1 MAGLGRPCRP
11 QARGPRASQRD
22 STRRS
27 RRASVL
33 LSYMPK
39 VPTSERLLVV
49 PWWWFGLRRK
59 GRRRT
64 LEQMG
69 GSWFIAS
76 ANQRSTAQFHQKSG
90 VPAQRLAISLCSA
103 HTVDLCL
110 RLKRVVLHRSGP
122 AHRVAKRPRQSAQL
136 ALASPVSA
144 VRFLLCSRFPPP
156 APFLFFLPTDQLTGD
171 YGGARRA
178 DLHLRR
184 SSLLVGR
191 LGIARVIRE
200 NGVVAVEGGMH
211 NG

>member
-49 PWWWFGLRRK
+49 PWWWWFGLRRK

-76 ANQRSTAQFHQKSG
+76 ANQRPAARFHRKSG
-90 VPAQRLAISLCSA
+90 VPVQRLTISLCSA

-110 RLKRVVLHRSGP
+110 LLKRVVLHRSGP
-122 AHRVAKRPRQSAQL
+122 AHRVVKRPRQSAQL
-136 ALASPVSA
+136 ARAARFASERSV
-144 VRFLLCSRFPPP
+144 FPGA
-156 APFLFFLPTDQLTGD
+156 APHHFI
-171 YGGARRA
+171 
-178 DLHLRR
+178 
-184 SSLLVGR
+184 V
-191 LGIARVIRE
+191 
-200 NGVVAVEGGMH
+200 
-211 NG
+211 

>member
-49 PWWWFGLRRK
+49 PWWWWFGLRRK

-76 ANQRSTAQFHQKSG
+76 ANQRPAARFHRKSG
-90 VPAQRLAISLCSA
+90 VPVQRLTISLCSA

-110 RLKRVVLHRSGP
+110 LLKRVVLHRSGP
-122 AHRVAKRPRQSAQL
+122 ARRVVKRPRQSAL
-136 ALASPVSA
+136 LASPVSA
-144 VRFLLCSRFPPP
+144 VCFLLSSRFPPRP
-156 APFLFFLPTDQLTGD
+156 HLFFFFFLSPFFSVFI
-171 YGGARRA
+171 YI
-178 DLHLRR
+178 
-184 SSLLVGR
+184 S
-191 LGIARVIRE
+191 
-200 NGVVAVEGGMH
+200 GVVPIECTITQ
-211 NG
+211 

>member
-49 PWWWFGLRRK
+49 PWWWWFGLRRK

-76 ANQRSTAQFHQKSG
+76 ANQRPAARFHRKSG
-90 VPAQRLAISLCSA
+90 VPVQRLTISLCSA

-110 RLKRVVLHRSGP
+110 LLKRVVLHRSGP
-122 AHRVAKRPRQSAQL
+122 AHRVVKRPRQSAQL
-136 ALASPVSA
+136 ARAARFASERSVFPALFSFPQNQARHVLISGAVLAKLS
-144 VRFLLCSRFPPP
+144 
-156 APFLFFLPTDQLTGD
+156 
-171 YGGARRA
+171 
-178 DLHLRR
+178 
-184 SSLLVGR
+184 
-191 LGIARVIRE
+191 I
-200 NGVVAVEGGMH
+200 
-211 NG
+211 

>member
-49 PWWWFGLRRK
+49 PWWWWFGLRRK

-76 ANQRSTAQFHQKSG
+76 ANQRPAAWFHRKSG
-90 VPAQRLAISLCSA
+90 VPVQRLTISLCSA

-110 RLKRVVLHRSGP
+110 LLKRVVLHRSGP
-122 AHRVAKRPRQSAQL
+122 AHRVVKRPRQSAQL
-136 ALASPVSA
+136 ARAARFASERSVFPALFS
-144 VRFLLCSRFPPP
+144 FPPPP
-156 APFLFFLPTDQLTGD
+156 APFFYSFFFI
-171 YGGARRA
+171 
-178 DLHLRR
+178 
-184 SSLLVGR
+184 SLLLCFPALQPHTSLDPPEPAG
-191 LGIARVIRE
+191 LSSALLY
-200 NGVVAVEGGMH
+200 A
-211 NG
+211 